1 MYSYLG
7 ETKIL
12 YLDTFI
18 DFKKH
23 DINRLPICIFV
34 KKNNLAIAAI
44 FILSSRPIL
53 YLKLVVVRYGNP
65 GEFFY
70 LGKIMSI
77 K

>member
-1 MYSYLG
+1 MY
-7 ETKIL
+7 
-12 YLDTFI
+12 F
-18 DFKKH
+18 
-23 DINRLPICIFV
+23 C

-53 YLKLVVVRYGNP
+53 YLKLVVVWYGNP